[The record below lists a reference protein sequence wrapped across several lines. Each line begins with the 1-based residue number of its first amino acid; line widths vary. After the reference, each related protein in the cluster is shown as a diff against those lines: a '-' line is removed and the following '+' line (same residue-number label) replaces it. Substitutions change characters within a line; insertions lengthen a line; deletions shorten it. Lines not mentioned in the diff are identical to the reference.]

1 VSTDNALTANVLDRL
16 VDTQADDDV
25 VDAVL
30 AACAGDAGI
39 AAWLDGVNADRPE
52 VADAV
57 TDISPPGA
65 YLTSWT
71 VSGFRGIGPQASID
85 FTPGPGLHV
94 VVGRNGSGKS
104 SFAEAFEVLLTG
116 HNRRLDER
124 TAVWKAGWKNLHEH
138 APCRVGATF
147 QIDGDA
153 NELSLWR
160 DWPQSVDAL
169 EGASTEVQ
177 RRGDPKTNL
186 DDIGWSSS
194 IAAYR
199 PMLSAVDF
207 EDVVGRPSQLYEL
220 FAGVLGLDDYTA
232 ARKRLNDA
240 NTQLKKIVAS
250 GTEPLVAL
258 RADLTTC
265 TDERAAR
272 CLAILATNSP
282 DLAEL
287 ERVAS
292 TAEERGEIV
301 VALQQIA
308 NLQLPSLDAV
318 QLASTQLRAA
328 ADTVDGVR
336 TAVLAQTSATLRL
349 LDAAVAFHN
358 DHGDQVCP
366 VCGEGQLDAEWRA
379 DADERRESLRRQ
391 TSELSEAEEALRRAL
406 LAAREL
412 VVGQPSALGRA
423 DLGFATTEAATAWTQ
438 LAEVSPG
445 SGPDDARRFAD
456 HLERHSVALHDACA
470 PVIEAA
476 AARVAELDASWRPIA
491 AAVSSYL
498 ANARAAAVAAPR
510 QKAAAK
516 GVKWLDAEIERLR
529 TERFAPLAGEAQEIW
544 STLRTQSN
552 VSLAQIGLAGI
563 STQRRVDVS
572 LAVDGAAAE
581 LGVLSQGEVNA
592 LALSMFIPRA
602 TRSASP
608 FRFLVIDDPVQSMDP
623 AKVEGLARLLAK
635 LAETRQVIVLTH
647 DERLPNALRR
657 LAIRA
662 RVVELTRRTNSVVE
676 TSESQ
681 SPTRNALASARAI
694 AKDTEVPA
702 DIRARVVPGFCRL
715 ALEATLDDAAWR
727 RLLKS
732 GTPHHEVE
740 RLLDDAI
747 TLHQRA
753 AVGLFG
759 DIGRGSEVYSTLNSR
774 FGSWAV
780 DTFKA
785 CKEGAHGEAV
795 GDVELLVKQTERLAN
810 AFVGVA

>member
-1 VSTDNALTANVLDRL
+1 VSTSDEFQTQVFERL
-16 VDTQADDDV
+16 VATQADDDV

-30 AACAGDAGI
+30 AACGGDGGLEG
-39 AAWLDGVNADRPE
+39 WLSGERARRP
-52 VADAV
+52 APGDSTPA
-57 TDISPPGA
+57 TATPGA
-65 YLTSWT
+65 YLTSWSA
-71 VSGFRGIGPQASID
+71 SGFRGIGPPAKID

-124 TAVWKAGWKNLHEH
+124 TAAWKAGWKNLHEH
-138 APCRVGATF
+138 ASCRVGATF

-153 NELSLWR
+153 NELTLWR
-160 DWPQSVDAL
+160 DWPESVDAL
-169 EGASTEVQ
+169 DGASTEAQ
-177 RRGDPKTNL
+177 RKGDPKTNL
-186 DDIGWSSS
+186 DGIGWSSS

-207 EDVVGRPSQLYEL
+207 EDVVGKPSQLYEL
-220 FAGVLGLDDYTA
+220 LAGVLGLDEYTA

-240 NTQLKKIVAS
+240 NAQLKKTVAA
-250 GTEPLVAL
+250 GNEQLAAL
-258 RADLTTC
+258 RNDLTTS
-265 TDERAAR
+265 TNEQATR
-272 CLAILATNSP
+272 CLAILATDAP
-282 DLAEL
+282 DLDEL
-287 ERVAS
+287 ERAA
-292 TAEERGEIV
+292 TTTDERGEIEF
-301 VALQQIA
+301 ALQQLA

-318 QLASTQLRAA
+318 QIVATQLRAA
-328 ADTVDGVR
+328 AEVVDSVR
-336 TAVLAQTSATLRL
+336 TALLAQTSATLRL
-349 LDAAVAFHN
+349 LDAAMAFHH
-358 DHGDQVCP
+358 DHGDQACP
-366 VCGEGQLDAEWRA
+366 VCGVGQLNAEWRA
-379 DADERRESLRRQ
+379 AADESRESLRRQ
-391 TSELSEAEEALRRAL
+391 TSELSEAEDVLRRAL
-406 LAAREL
+406 SDAREL
-412 VVGQPSALGRA
+412 VVGQPAALGRA
-423 DLGFATTEAATAWTQ
+423 DLGFATTAASTAWMHWGELSAGTS
-438 LAEVSPG
+438 AA
-445 SGPDDARRFAD
+445 DARRFAD
-456 HLERHSVALHDACA
+456 HLERHSVDLHDACT

-491 AAVSSYL
+491 AAVSNYL
-498 ANARAAAVAAPR
+498 ANARAAARAAPR

-516 GVKWLDAEIERLR
+516 GVKWLDAEIDRLR
-529 TERFAPLAGEAQEIW
+529 TERFAPLADEAQQIW

-552 VSLAQIGLAGI
+552 VSLEQIGLAGT

-592 LALSMFIPRA
+592 LALSMFVPRA
-602 TRSASP
+602 ARAASP

-623 AKVEGLARLLAK
+623 AKVEGLARLLSS

-657 LAIRA
+657 LAIPS
-662 RVVELTRRTNSVVE
+662 RVVELTRRQNSVVE

-694 AKDTEVPA
+694 AKDADVPA

-715 ALEATLDDAAWR
+715 ALEATLDDVAWR
-727 RLLKS
+727 RLLKA
-732 GTPHHEVE
+732 GTPHSEVE
-740 RLLDDAI
+740 RLLDDAT

-759 DIGRGSEVYSTLNSR
+759 DLGRGSDVYSTLNSR
-774 FGSWAV
+774 FGAWAV

-785 CKEGAHGEAV
+785 CKAGAHGEAV
-795 GDVELLVKQTERLAN
+795 GDVGLLVKQTDRLAQ
-810 AFVGVA
+810 AFEGVA